1 LAPIDKHSSS
11 TAFSRG
17 FLLNVEQR
25 VQTSIFNVTGATNLL
40 KVKEEM
46 ANLPG
51 GIGSHTVLPHT
62 ETWGKLLSLGSAPYN
77 HHGMH
82 WSERELHEPIYN
94 DDVVS
99 AAAKKDQTP
108 NSTGKVGCLPD
119 VSSNPSSRPRRRTGG
134 ISREASYQIATL
146 DAEYDAI
153 SRQLELVLRST
164 SWKISAPIRMV
175 VRRVPML
182 ARLSRTILGPFWR
195 WMYIVLR
202 RREPVVTRRSAG
214 LKAPPLDAMARFK
227 RLQSR
232 PGRDVV
238 LVAADAPPM
247 FDKQSGGLRLYNLIR
262 IFCEMD
268 CRVVF
273 VSQCGQDYFT
283 GIAGSAEQ
291 QKRYEGLLYAAG
303 VERVVYGPEE
313 AEYLIRELGSE
324 LSWAFL
330 SFPNV
335 ADQFIQESELMLPG
349 PLSCTIW
356 WISTAC
362 GRAVRLIC
370 VQTQLCKRKRNACGK
385 SNLQMQKP
393 PM

>member
-1 LAPIDKHSSS
+1 
-11 TAFSRG
+11 
-17 FLLNVEQR
+17 
-25 VQTSIFNVTGATNLL
+25 
-40 KVKEEM
+40 
-46 ANLPG
+46 
-51 GIGSHTVLPHT
+51 
-62 ETWGKLLSLGSAPYN
+62 
-77 HHGMH
+77 MH

-335 ADQFIQESELMLPG
+335 ADQFIPRIRAHAPWATVMYDMVDFHSLRKSREANLRSDAALQAEAERMRQIELTNAKAADVTVAISDSERQQLLAIDPNLVVEVIPNVFDLPINARLQIDG
-349 PLSCTIW
+349 SERIAVCRRVSAPPKP
-356 WISTAC
+356 
-362 GRAVRLIC
+362 GRSVVVR
-370 VQTQLCKRKRNACGK
+370 A
-385 SNLQMQKP
+385 
-393 PM
+393 